1 VPRIRALADRAT
13 EVHVLF
19 NNNRSNYAVV
29 NGLQMGQL
37 LDLGLPSAESIVDRI
52 PDAEQTELPFGRSP
66 KTGA

>member
-1 VPRIRALADRAT
+1 ADRVK

-37 LDLGLPSAESIVDRI
+37 LDLGLPSPESIPSPA
-52 PDAEQTELPFGRSP
+52 PDAEQTELPFGGSP
-66 KTGA
+66 RGRPKAEA